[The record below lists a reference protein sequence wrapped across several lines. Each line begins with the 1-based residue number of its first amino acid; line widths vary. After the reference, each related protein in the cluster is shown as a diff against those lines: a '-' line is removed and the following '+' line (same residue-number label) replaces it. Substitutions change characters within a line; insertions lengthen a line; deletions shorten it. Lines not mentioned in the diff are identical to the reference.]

1 MSTAS
6 LEQAIADKL
15 IDREVHSQLL
25 ADIEGFTRTAGIP
38 ERFVWT
44 SIRDYCEEDE
54 ITYIHDLLRSLVER
68 DGECLG
74 MVYIGNVEGASANDR
89 MMAIAG
95 ICLRNYINAKVMTVQ
110 DVLQAMKDGTMPGNV
125 SVLLIPNFF
134 MDASDGG
141 HIAKWQISEL
151 IGMLYKRQQEG
162 KHTVLYVSDL
172 DSLESEYGLPFRQHL
187 RNFVAIR

>member
-1 MSTAS
+1 MKAAS
-6 LEQAIADKL
+6 LEQAIADQL
-15 IDREVHSQLL
+15 IDLEVHEQLL

-44 SIRDYCEEDE
+44 SIHKYCEEDE
-54 ITYIHDLLRSLVER
+54 IKYIRDLQRSLVER
-68 DGECLG
+68 DGECIGLVYLG
-74 MVYIGNVEGASANDR
+74 GVEGASVNDR

-110 DVLQAMKDGTMPGNV
+110 DVLQAMKDGSMPGNV

-134 MDASDGG
+134 MAASDGG

-162 KHTVLYVSDL
+162 RHTVLYVSDL
-172 DSLESEYGLPFRQHL
+172 DSLEMEYGLPFRQHL
-187 RNFVAIR
+187 RNFVAIK